1 MVIQEY
7 VNIGDEKL
15 INGLLPS
22 VRIMSQIEKS
32 SDDDIIIDFSK
43 TQFVSPLFLLSLIV
57 YASRCGKKIT
67 MCNVNAYMETICFHT
82 EGIHPDRLRQS
93 EFLAMMEGYSRKTY
107 IPIISFPAQ
116 TNSDEKETMLSLAE
130 SIIIRQSGIENN
142 VATGVKYML
151 EETIDNIS
159 EHSATDRGY
168 IFAQSYPQKGFLDI
182 CIADRGITLLG
193 SYRKMEGCGI
203 EDDIEAIKA
212 ANKRI
217 SSKNRPEAE
226 NRGYGIY
233 TSKKMLIEGL
243 GGQYMMISGNALYV
257 KSKSMDNFYIL
268 PDNLRFQGTIVA
280 LRIPYQNKSF
290 NYINYVE

>member
-7 VNIGDEKL
+7 VQIGDERL
-15 INGLLPS
+15 MNGLLPS
-22 VRIMSQIEKS
+22 IRIMSQIEKS
-32 SDDDIIIDFSK
+32 SDDDIVIDFSRTK
-43 TQFVSPLFLLSLIV
+43 FVSPLFLVSLIV
-57 YASRCGKKIT
+57 YSSRCGKKIT
-67 MCNVNAYMETICFHT
+67 VRNMNAYMETICFHT
-82 EGIHPDRLRQS
+82 GGICPDQLRQS

-130 SIIIRQSGIENN
+130 SIVIRQSRIENN
-142 VATGVKYML
+142 VAIGVKYML
-151 EETIDNIS
+151 EETIDNIT

-193 SYRKMEGCGI
+193 SYRNMDGNEI

-217 SSKNRPEAE
+217 SSKNRPETE

-243 GGQYMMISGNALYV
+243 GGQYMMISGSALYV
-257 KSKSMDNFYIL
+257 KSKSIDNFYAL